1 MKMNMHDSKT
11 LKTTKKPA
19 AAPKTRDELLGEATR
34 LMGDGFSVLPI
45 KMPAAGDARS
55 GKIPAC
61 KHGVKDAT
69 NDPKK
74 FKKLVELLPKFNLG
88 MATGEPSDIVVIDI
102 DPRNGGNKT
111 FEALERKLG
120 PLPETVTVRT
130 GGGGTHRYF
139 EAPRKH
145 LRSCTIGQGVDF
157 LADGKFAVVPPSIHG
172 SGRQYHWATGSSP
185 DSMWIERL
193 PRPWRDFIANRPR
206 KAASTKTGPEQNTA
220 IQVGSRNNELT
231 RIGGQMRRAG
241 LTEPEILDALTVTNK
256 ARCNPPLEPAELSEI
271 ASNIAKYPAGN
282 ALQLADPGEQ
292 LAQAVLDRHFNGGA
306 QLRHEK
312 DGQFWRWKGTH
323 WAPVDDKVLQHVILD
338 TAKTLPIKAHTK
350 ALVHE
355 AFALL
360 VMLQSSE
367 DDLLHI
373 HDDPPP
379 VINVANGE
387 LWLRDDGTIDIQPH
401 DPKTGMRH
409 VLPVAYDPGAKCPEF
424 DKALQQIFRDAEKP
438 GTVIRF
444 MNELIGY
451 VIQPRRHHALI
462 VIFLGRGNNGKTSF
476 TELLRRLIG
485 PGQIYSGRVDDLEK
499 NQFSIGNLFGKHLY
513 IDDDIKA
520 GTKLPDGTLK
530 KISEAKTLT
539 GERKFKDQ
547 FEFKSRAFPILLC
560 NNIPSLADLSHGM
573 MRRLRVV
580 PFTRIFKE
588 HETDRQLFERI
599 AAKEL
604 SGVLNRA
611 LEGWKRLQTKGRFT
625 KSIDMANARK
635 ELLAHANPLQGFID
649 ECCEKADDVTISM
662 DKFYLRYKAW
672 ADDNGYTMTQTK
684 PTARKNLEHM
694 NYRVPRRASGRVI
707 IGLKIR
713 R

>member
-1 MKMNMHDSKT
+1 MNMHDSKT
-11 LKTTKKPA
+11 LKATKKPA
-19 AAPKTRDELLGEATR
+19 AALRTKDESLGKATR
-34 LMGDGFSVLPI
+34 LMRHGFSVLPL

-55 GKIPAC
+55 GKVPAC
-61 KHGVKDAT
+61 KNGVKDAT
-69 NDPKK
+69 NSPKK
-74 FKKLVELLPKFNLG
+74 FKKLVESLPNFNLG
-88 MATGEPSDIVVIDI
+88 VATGEPSDIVVIDI
-102 DPRNGGNKT
+102 DPRHGGDAT
-111 FEALERKLG
+111 FAALKRKLG
-120 PLPETVTVRT
+120 LLPKTVTVKT
-130 GGGGTHRYF
+130 GGSGMHLYF
-139 EAPRKH
+139 KAPRKAP
-145 LRSCTIGQGVDF
+145 RSGKIGEGVDF
-157 LADGKFAVVPPSIHG
+157 LADGKYAVVPPSLHG
-172 SGRQYHWATGSSP
+172 SGRRYLWEKDSSP
-185 DSMWIERL
+185 RIVKIATL
-193 PRPWRDFIANRPR
+193 PQPWRDFVADRGH
-206 KAASTKTGPEQNTA
+206 KATPKADPEQKA
-220 IQVGSRNNELT
+220 IPEGNRNNELT
-231 RIGGQMRRAG
+231 RIAGRLRASG
-241 LTEPEILDALTVTNK
+241 LREAEITDALTTINAK
-256 ARCNPPLEPAELSEI
+256 RCNPPLKQAEVDEI
-271 ASNIAKYPAGN
+271 ARNVAKYPAGN
-282 ALQLADPGEQ
+282 ALQSADPGEQ
-292 LAQAVLDRHFNGGA
+292 LAQAVLDHHFNGGTH
-306 QLRHEK
+306 LRHEK
-312 DGQFWRWKGTH
+312 DGQFWRWNGTH
-323 WAPVDDKVLQHVILD
+323 WAAIDDKVLQRQILE
-338 TAKTLPIKAHTK
+338 TAKTLPTKAHTR

-355 AFALL
+355 AFTLL
-360 VMLQSSE
+360 AMLQSSE

-387 LWLRDDGTIDIQPH
+387 LWLRDDGTIEIRPH

-424 DKALQQIFRDAEKP
+424 DKALQQIFRHAEKP

-444 MNELIGY
+444 VNELIGY

-649 ECCEKADDVTISM
+649 ECCKKAQNVTIKL
-662 DKFYLRYKAW
+662 DGFYVRYKAW

-684 PTARKNLEHM
+684 PTVRKNLEHL
-694 NYRVPRRASGRVI
+694 NYRVPRHASGRVI